1 MSSAEMTCLYIGLG
15 VMGYHMAGH
24 LSKSY
29 RTYVVNRTY
38 NKAVLHAEE
47 FGSIAVKD
55 ARQVLGEVDFIF
67 TCLPTSREVREYAEM
82 LVEIGKG
89 KEGAVW
95 VDNTSG
101 EPDASKEI
109 AKRLA
114 EIGVEFVDAPIS
126 GGRKG
131 AMNATLTIMV
141 SGPVSI
147 YERILPVLSTMGKNI
162 SHLGDSVGQ
171 AHAVKGLNNLLFAS
185 NLVMGMKVA
194 QALEKHNLNPDK
206 ALSAMLSSSG
216 GSNALQRVHEYVT
229 HNRTIDYSFIARGLV
244 KDMNIGLSLLSNRFE
259 SDPSYTM
266 LSSIR
271 DLYEQM
277 VASKGS
283 SSDVFDIFEYIE

>member
-1 MSSAEMTCLYIGLG
+1 MTCLYIGLG
-15 VMGYHMAGH
+15 VMGYYMAGN

-29 RTYVVNRTY
+29 RTYALNRTHG
-38 NKAVLHAEE
+38 KAVLHAQE
-47 FGSIAVKD
+47 FGSVAIKD
-55 ARQVLGEVDFIF
+55 IRQVLGEVDFIL
-67 TCLPTSREVREYAEM
+67 TCLPTSKEVRECAEM
-82 LVEIGKG
+82 LIEIGKA

-95 VDNTSG
+95 IDNTSG
-101 EPDASKEI
+101 EPDASREI
-109 AKRLA
+109 AEKLA
-114 EIGVEFVDAPIS
+114 EIGVDFVDAPVS

-131 AMNATLTIMV
+131 AMNGTLTIMV
-141 SGPVSI
+141 SGPASI
-147 YERILPVLSTMGKNI
+147 YEKILPILSTMGKNI
-162 SHLGDSVGQ
+162 SHLGDCVGQ

-206 ALSAMLSSSG
+206 ALTAMLSSSG
-216 GSNALQRVHEYVT
+216 GSNALQRIHEYIT
-229 HNRTIDYSFIARGLV
+229 HNRTINFRFIARGLV

-259 SDPSYTM
+259 SDPSFTI

-277 VASKGS
+277 VACKGE